1 MSVLPSHPGGHAGSR
16 RGIRSDTG
24 WGWTLGLAAAAA
36 GVVAVT
42 LGGPGAT
49 DVGSGAR
56 DAVIAEISDASGAQP
71 VARLAADRYLAE
83 PGQAIRFDAADSEE
97 PGGELMTY
105 RWDFDADGRLDA
117 ETADP
122 VVTHAYPGPY
132 DGLMTLTVVT
142 TDGRMG
148 RAVAF
153 VEVAADDPGPA
164 DSADGTTTR

>member
-1 MSVLPSHPGGHAGSR
+1 MSDAAR
-16 RGIRSDTG
+16 
-24 WGWTLGLAAAAA
+24 GWTLALAAAGAA
-36 GVVAVT
+36 VVAVT

-49 DVGSGAR
+49 DVGSSGG
-56 DAVIAEISDASGAQP
+56 DAVAAEISEASGAQP
-71 VARLAADRYLAE
+71 VARLAADRYLAV
-83 PGQAIRFDAADSEE
+83 PGQEIRFDAADSEE

-105 RWDFDADGRLDA
+105 RWDFDADGRVDA

-122 VVTHAYPGPY
+122 IVTHAYPESY

-153 VEVAADDPGPA
+153 VEIAADDPGTA
-164 DSADGTTTR
+164 DSAAGTTTR